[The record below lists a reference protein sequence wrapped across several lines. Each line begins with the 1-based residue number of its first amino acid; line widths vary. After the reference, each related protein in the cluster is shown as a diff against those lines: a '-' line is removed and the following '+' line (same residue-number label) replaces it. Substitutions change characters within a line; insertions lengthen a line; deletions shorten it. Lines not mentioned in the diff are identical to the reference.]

1 MLSRVYISRHVVF
14 DENTLPYVSPKQS
27 QTNID
32 FLPNLPTFVESFSK
46 LPTHDNFDSGEVKA
60 DSTHINSDNVVTP
73 HVLIDDESIIYLL
86 GARSDVEEQVK
97 GDDPYSSIG
106 IQLQILNL
114 PAAVTNKLILLV

>member
-1 MLSRVYISRHVVF
+1 ML
-14 DENTLPYVSPKQS
+14 L
-27 QTNID
+27 
-32 FLPNLPTFVESFSK
+32 
-46 LPTHDNFDSGEVKA
+46 
-60 DSTHINSDNVVTP
+60 
-73 HVLIDDESIIYLL
+73 DDESIFDLL